1 MPAPVVQAYYASG
14 PDPENGMS
22 ECRPHRQGR
31 ALGVAALNDGL
42 CDERLHTALDEP
54 LDGTCAVDTVI
65 RGIND
70 EVLGCR
76 GDVQLG

>member
-1 MPAPVVQAYYASG
+1 M
-14 PDPENGMS
+14 DFNKEM
-22 ECRPHRQGR
+22 CIRDR
-31 ALGVAALNDGL
+31 NDGL

-54 LDGTCAVDTVI
+54 LDGTCAVDAVI

-76 GDVQLG
+76 GDVQLEVDVYKRQQPSSRC